1 MQNSIQRL
9 SLEGTYNTREL
20 GGYPCE
26 QGRQMTQYGRFL
38 RSDRLDGLTEKD
50 IRALKEYGVTTVIDL
65 RSQQEIADAPDTA
78 VQQAGFAYFHCPLMS
93 ELMYENAIHGS
104 FDTEGFAAGYARM
117 ALRLDRV
124 KAFFEIVLQKEGTI
138 LFHCTGGQDRTGI
151 MSMLLLMIAHVD
163 FSDIIN
169 DYLVTSTYTSRDERL
184 LAFLPE
190 GMSLE
195 ELHTDP
201 ACLKAAYET
210 VVDRY
215 GNIESYLKACGLTEG
230 QILSL
235 HDRLV
240 GPAGDYRHLPLEGAY
255 NYRELGGYP
264 CSRGYTQ
271 FHRLMR
277 SDGISQLSPQ
287 DLDRL
292 YAYGLRTIVDLRFEQ
307 EAAMSPDATLR
318 DRRFCTL
325 SLPYV
330 TGSMREMGADA
341 TTIRREDAMEAAPKM
356 TLADIYVGLV
366 QDHDLTRQVLEA
378 IAHAQG
384 GVLFHCSAGK
394 DRTGVIA
401 MLLLMMAHVSQADVL
416 ANYQQTFYYLIQKP
430 EIRAR
435 WDEGWMEMLGSKV
448 ESILRPYQYILDCY
462 GDIDGYL
469 RAIGLSEEDQKAIEQ
484 KLMDK

>member
-1 MQNSIQRL
+1 M
-9 SLEGTYNTREL
+9 YK
-20 GGYPCE
+20 
-26 QGRQMTQYGRFL
+26 RQ
-38 RSDRLDGLTEKD
+38 
-50 IRALKEYGVTTVIDL
+50 
-65 RSQQEIADAPDTA
+65 
-78 VQQAGFAYFHCPLMS
+78 
-93 ELMYENAIHGS
+93 
-104 FDTEGFAAGYARM
+104 
-117 ALRLDRV
+117 
-124 KAFFEIVLQKEGTI
+124 
-138 LFHCTGGQDRTGI
+138 
-151 MSMLLLMIAHVD
+151 
-163 FSDIIN
+163 
-169 DYLVTSTYTSRDERL
+169 
-184 LAFLPE
+184 
-190 GMSLE
+190 
-195 ELHTDP
+195 
-201 ACLKAAYET
+201 

-384 GVLFHCSAGK
+384 GVLFHCCAGK
-394 DRTGVIA
+394 DRT
-401 MLLLMMAHVSQADVL
+401 LS
-416 ANYQQTFYYLIQKP
+416 LIHIYKP
-430 EIRAR
+430 PIRSA
-435 WDEGWMEMLGSKV
+435 EPSNLSSIKEMISAALS
-448 ESILRPYQYILDCY
+448 SIVVKFLSLPVWPSN
-462 GDIDGYL
+462 
-469 RAIGLSEEDQKAIEQ
+469 IGIMTRKSF
-484 KLMDK
+484 